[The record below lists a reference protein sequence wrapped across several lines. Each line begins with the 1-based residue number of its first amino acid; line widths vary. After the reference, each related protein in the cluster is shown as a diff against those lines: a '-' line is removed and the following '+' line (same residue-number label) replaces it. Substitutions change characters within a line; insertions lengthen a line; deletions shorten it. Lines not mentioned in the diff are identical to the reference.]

1 MGYRI
6 AVVGATGNVGHEMLN
21 ILAERAFPV
30 DEIVALASRK
40 SLGTE
45 VSFGDKTLKTKD
57 LDSFDFTGWD
67 IALFAVGSE
76 ATKLYAPKAAASGCV
91 VIDNSSLYRYDP
103 DIPLI
108 VPEVNAEAIV
118 DYSKKN
124 ILANPTRFGFFDA
137 IHRMGGDIECLS
149 RWKES
154 GEKVK
159 NIKIEYKLR
168 EQAFHDIKIFKKKL
182 YVVNSTWRKNK
193 IGKILKFNIEN
204 ENFKLEKTIT
214 VDTNYPFS
222 HLNTIFFK
230 KNSILVCYH
239 NYTEITRMPSQI
251 CELSKEW
258 KFIKIVET
266 SNLSCAHDCSI
277 INNKLHVLDS
287 AHGIFYMGKDKIH
300 FKNRFLK
307 GLDYDGQKYYL
318 GVNHLAQ
325 RYNRQSMSPD
335 LVLIDRKKK
344 KKKFIKLYKTGNI
357 NNITVLK

>member
-1 MGYRI
+1 MR
-6 AVVGATGNVGHEMLN
+6 TK
-21 ILAERAFPV
+21 ILIKE
-30 DEIVALASRK
+30 DN
-40 SLGTE
+40 
-45 VSFGDKTLKTKD
+45 
-57 LDSFDFTGWD
+57 DSFLNNFKYFLKR
-67 IALFAVGSE
+67 LFNRSIYDHRISTNLNLETKSKNIIKKVNFNFLKNRE
-76 ATKLYAPKAAASGCV
+76 LLLATANGLY
-91 VIDNSSLYRYDP
+91 I
-103 DIPLI
+103 I
-108 VPEVNAEAIV
+108 
-118 DYSKKN
+118 KKN
-124 ILANPTRFGFFDA
+124 ELVCVFKDNGFYGVAKYKNKYFVACKGRPRHHTQGA
-137 IHRMGGDIECLS
+137 IIS
-149 RWKES
+149 FNYIS
-154 GEKVK
+154 GKVK

-239 NYTEITRMPSQI
+239 NYTKITRIPSQI

-258 KFIKIVET
+258 KFKKIVET

-277 INNKLHVLDS
+277 INKKLHVLDS
-287 AHGIFYMGKDKIH
+287 EHGIFYMGKDKIH

-307 GLDYDGQKYYL
+307 GLDYDGQKYYV
-318 GVNHLAQ
+318 GVNRLAQ
-325 RYNRQSMSPD
+325 RYNRKSMSPD

-344 KKKFIKLYKTGNI
+344 KKRFIKLYKIGNI

>member
-1 MGYRI
+1 MKFLKINFLLFGILFLLPYSQSMAYDEPNYEVIQKNEIYEIRKYSDRL
-6 AVVGATGNVGHEMLN
+6 AVETIDSGSDNN
-21 ILAERAFPV
+21 F
-30 DEIVALASRK
+30 RK
-40 SLGTE
+40 
-45 VSFGDKTLKTKD
+45 
-57 LDSFDFTGWD
+57 
-67 IALFAVGSE
+67 LFN
-76 ATKLYAPKAAASGCV
+76 YISG
-91 VIDNSSLYRYDP
+91 
-103 DIPLI
+103 
-108 VPEVNAEAIV
+108 
-118 DYSKKN
+118 
-124 ILANPTRFGFFDA
+124 
-137 IHRMGGDIECLS
+137 
-149 RWKES
+149 
-154 GEKVK
+154 KVK

-239 NYTEITRMPSQI
+239 NYTKITRMPSQI

-300 FKNRFLK
+300 FKNI
-307 GLDYDGQKYYL
+307 
-318 GVNHLAQ
+318 
-325 RYNRQSMSPD
+325 
-335 LVLIDRKKK
+335 LVH
-344 KKKFIKLYKTGNI
+344 KLSH
-357 NNITVLK
+357 